1 MDCPGPRGF
10 PQPMTNDGYRAQP
23 FWSSLSRVQRIVKNV
38 PAYAGCEPH
47 EISWPDFR
55 ERWVPGLTT
64 DNVRVGVKW
73 SGARAVGYDLLPQEV
88 LRNVVAA
95 NHYREES
102 RQTRIGNRGLKTRV
116 PSARRSCIPGS
127 SAQLEFVFIRWG
139 SAMDFPD
146 DAD

>member
-47 EISWPDFR
+47 EIMARLSR
-55 ERWVPGLTT
+55 
-64 DNVRVGVKW
+64 KA
-73 SGARAVGYDLLPQEV
+73 GARPHHRQRKSRCQMEWPSRCW
-88 LRNVVAA
+88 LRSFTSRGIAQRRVSCPRASRFIVAG

-102 RQTRIGNRGLKTRV
+102 RQTRIGNRGFQTRV
-116 PSARRSCIPGS
+116 PSARRSCMRGF
-127 SAQLEFVFIRWG
+127 SARLKPLLTR
-139 SAMDFPD
+139 
-146 DAD
+146 

>member
-47 EISWPDFR
+47 EIMARLSR
-55 ERWVPGLTT
+55 KAGAGLTT

-73 SGARAVGYDLLPQEV
+73 SGPRAVGCDLLPQEG
-88 LRNVVAA
+88 LRNVE
-95 NHYREES
+95 YRVQE
-102 RQTRIGNRGLKTRV
+102 LH
-116 PSARRSCIPGS
+116 GS
-127 SAQLEFVFIRWG
+127 
-139 SAMDFPD
+139 
-146 DAD
+146 